1 MSLETSDW
9 LNTMTLIGF
18 TESRGNAWHYRQGAD
33 NHFPGAVPMERVTSL
48 FDFEVVPRPVG
59 YMDATGEWVEI
70 ADRQAWVRD
79 DNGATL
85 GIWSD
90 GYQGHQ
96 YRPWLVENVSS
107 ILDDTLQIGSAGLL
121 KNGGQAWVQ
130 VEMPDSITT
139 PEGER
144 FRPTILA
151 GTSFDGTIATF
162 YKRVI
167 TRVVCDN
174 TYGCARRED
183 GATYK
188 LRHTRHSGMRLTDAR
203 AALEI
208 VHTMA
213 DDFSAEVAELCAV
226 TVTDKQWDKFLASLA
241 PMNDD
246 MAKAAMTRAT
256 DKRDRLTHLYRADER
271 CAPWVGTA
279 WGALQAVNTYNL
291 HETQVRKGAARWERI
306 MGNVISG
313 NIDKADAEAREML
326 MAAVGRKR

>member
-33 NHFPGAVPMERVTSL
+33 NHYPGAIPLERVLSL
-48 FDFEVVPRPVG
+48 FDFEVSPRPIF
-59 YMDATGEWVEI
+59 YMDDEGNYCEI
-70 ADRQAWVRD
+70 SDRQAWIHSGTGD
-79 DNGATL
+79 TL
-85 GIWSD
+85 GIFSE

-96 YRPWLVENVSS
+96 YRPSLLDNVQTIIGEN
-107 ILDDTLQIGSAGLL
+107 LQIGSAGLL
-121 KNGGQAWVQ
+121 RAGAQGWVQ
-130 VEMPDSITT
+130 VEMPENVTT
-139 PEGER
+139 PEGET
-144 FRPTILA
+144 FRPSILA

-313 NIDKADAEAREML
+313 NVDKADADAREML